1 LRRREHSFE
10 NQALSTD
17 GSTVAIGSN
26 RVFPLSRLERAVRR
40 PCLLASLMA
49 AWLACSHGGWRPNP
63 EPSHQPR
70 TVAPTP
76 TPTPTPTPI
85 PIPTPA
91 PPHHPAPVSLAPLVP
106 VRPGRRRPAT
116 LTCSPVAPVGSA
128 IRTYRPQSHAHR
140 LGPRASRLSRRCSS
154 RRRVVSE
161 AAWLSHIASHQVAT
175 LPRHC
180 LLCARFLG
188 LVVRA
193 GFQNQAHRVP
203 AVPSNACR
211 VTPT

>member
-1 LRRREHSFE
+1 
-10 NQALSTD
+10 
-17 GSTVAIGSN
+17 VAIGSN

-49 AWLACSHGGWRPNP
+49 AWLACLMAVGAPTPNRRPN
-63 EPSHQPR
+63 
-70 TVAPTP
+70 P